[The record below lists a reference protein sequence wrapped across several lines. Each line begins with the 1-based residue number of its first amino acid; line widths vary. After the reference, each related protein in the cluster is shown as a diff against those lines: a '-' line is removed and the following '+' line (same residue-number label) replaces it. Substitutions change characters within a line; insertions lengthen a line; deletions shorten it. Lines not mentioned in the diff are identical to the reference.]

1 MVNVFVLQLM
11 CVLLQSQV
19 YSVMNT
25 AAYNKFCTEVWLLHP
40 KLILSVSLLD
50 TTDLDLDEVK
60 EEENMQVDQ
69 TASADTLMVL
79 LTLLSQAEIFF
90 PGERVYYSLLR
101 LKLFPQEQPTLSV
114 KGGAPNPY
122 LSPEKFVNKVF
133 FTAVTIQ
140 WCSSLA
146 LVTRIREVLQL
157 FCSEN
162 LLTLMNIMNI

>member
-1 MVNVFVLQLM
+1 M
-11 CVLLQSQV
+11 
-19 YSVMNT
+19 YT
-25 AAYNKFCTEVWLLHP
+25 AAFKKSFMDVELLCH
-40 KLILSVSLLD
+40 KLSLSVSLFD
-50 TTDLDLDEVK
+50 TTNLDLN
-60 EEENMQVDQ
+60 EEEVDNMPEDQ

-122 LSPEKFVNKVF
+122 LSPE
-133 FTAVTIQ
+133 IQ